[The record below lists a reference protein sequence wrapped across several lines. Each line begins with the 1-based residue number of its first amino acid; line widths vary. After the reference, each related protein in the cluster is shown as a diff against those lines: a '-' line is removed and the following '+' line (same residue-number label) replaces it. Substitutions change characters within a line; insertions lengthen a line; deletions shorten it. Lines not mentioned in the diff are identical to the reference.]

1 MVRVLPGCS
10 LTTHTHSCAPR
21 AACAPRLQSQRES
34 GRVRKA
40 VSYAEQGS
48 SEEDDFEASDSEDGA
63 GLDAMESSDDDA
75 LVLKAKA
82 KAKKAAKAKA
92 KKPTVKRAAAK
103 SAAKKGK
110 RAVEDRYSKMDMRT
124 HVLERPDTYVG
135 SDKMAPGEV
144 WTWQPG
150 VDASAFGG
158 SESTDGRL
166 VRKKLE
172 FVPALLK
179 IFDEILVNALDQKA
193 RNAVDTTVM
202 RVNIDRTKGRISIMN
217 NGGCIPVEI
226 HKIWDEYV
234 AVGIFG
240 SLLTS
245 ENFDDSEKRL
255 TGGRNGMGAKLTNIF
270 SKRFVVET
278 SDSKRRKYQKVV
290 WKNNMATQLPVEIK
304 PCDRDS
310 SDYVKVTFDP
320 DFARFGMEGIDDDT
334 YSLLMARVVD
344 VAGTSHVLSRKGIAH
359 RATPLRVYVNG
370 KRISVDSFKKYASMC
385 AGMRA
390 SALPAEDNGEDTL
403 AGFGDLSATS
413 STAAATS
420 ASAGAPAPPRFVVER
435 FDDRA
440 TGISWEIIA
449 ALSDDGFQVSFLY
462 VPLHFTRILLTV

>member
-1 MVRVLPGCS
+1 M
-10 LTTHTHSCAPR
+10 
-21 AACAPRLQSQRES
+21 
-34 GRVRKA
+34 
-40 VSYAEQGS
+40 SYAEHGS

-75 LVLKAKA
+75 LILRVKA

-92 KKPTVKRAAAK
+92 KAKKPAVKKSATK

-135 SDKMAPGEV
+135 SDKRAPGEV

-158 SESTDGRL
+158 SESTHGKL

-193 RNAVDTTVM
+193 RNPVDTTAM
-202 RVNIDRTKGRISIMN
+202 RVNIDRGKGRISIMN

-226 HKIWDEYV
+226 HKKWSEYV

-334 YSLLMARVVD
+334 YSLLMARIVD
-344 VAGTSHVLSRKGIAH
+344 VAGTSHVLSKPGKG
-359 RATPLRVYVNG
+359 RAAPLRVYVNG

-390 SALPAEDNGEDTL
+390 SALPAEDDGAEVH
-403 AGFGDLSATS
+403 
-413 STAAATS
+413 
-420 ASAGAPAPPRFVVER
+420 ASR
-435 FDDRA
+435 
-440 TGISWEIIA
+440 
-449 ALSDDGFQVSFLY
+449 L
-462 VPLHFTRILLTV
+462 PLLHSMRIRLTI